1 MISHLFIVPSALSL
15 QTDLHIHCEDWD
27 RLLSSGV
34 WEPVVIVQ
42 KIPEFLAF
50 VKKVQSLAVN
60 EVQKNELPTASK
72 QCKGHVTS
80 IYVNLVKALGHFFA
94 ASR

>member
-1 MISHLFIVPSALSL
+1 MPSVLSL
-15 QTDLHIHCEDWD
+15 QTDLHLHCKDWD

-50 VKKVQSLAVN
+50 VK
-60 EVQKNELPTASK
+60 EVQ
-72 QCKGHVTS
+72 G
-80 IYVNLVKALGHFFA
+80 LVV
-94 ASR
+94 SEV